1 MEHEAP
7 ELWRMRPYVL
17 SLVVGTMVG
26 QLSSSREYSQPTY
39 MILGLAASYLALAA
53 RCTPSS
59 AERISSRLTV
69 RIIFVSICALIL
81 LHFYTKLNARFN

>member
-1 MEHEAP
+1 
-7 ELWRMRPYVL
+7 
-17 SLVVGTMVG
+17 
-26 QLSSSREYSQPTY
+26 

-81 LHFYTKLNARFN
+81 LHFYTKFNARFN